1 MRSRLDGL
9 APIVSLRRSARLLS
23 LNMKL
28 LHFRSASTFA
38 VPLLACI
45 FSLGTI
51 VGVQAQEASLRQS
64 MTPEQFKAAGLDK
77 LTPGELANLDAWIQ
91 GDREKVAEKATK
103 KEKLQLVVS
112 RVDGVITSI
121 APRQIIRLEDGS
133 TWKVA
138 KTDFQFHGR
147 ADHPAAAAYKN
158 FFGWKLRIVGVAEL
172 YVVPV
177 GRK

>member
-1 MRSRLDGL
+1 MNRLQ
-9 APIVSLRRSARLLS
+9 
-23 LNMKL
+23 
-28 LHFRSASTFA
+28 FRPTFA
-38 VPLLACI
+38 LLAPLLACV
-45 FSLGTI
+45 FSLGVT
-51 VGVQAQEASLRQS
+51 VCAQAQDGGLRQTMS
-64 MTPEQFKAAGLDK
+64 PEEFKAAGLEK
-77 LTPGELANLDAWIQ
+77 LSAGELAKLDAWIQ

-121 APRQIIRLEDGS
+121 APKQIIRLEDGS

-138 KTDFQFHGR
+138 KTDFQFHGV

>member
-1 MRSRLDGL
+1 MNPTNLRLASALL
-9 APIVSLRRSARLLS
+9 A
-23 LNMKL
+23 
-28 LHFRSASTFA
+28 
-38 VPLLACI
+38 PLLACAL
-45 FSLGTI
+45 SLGI
-51 VGVQAQEASLRQS
+51 IASARAEEGGLRQS
-64 MTPEQFKAAGLDK
+64 MSPEEFKAAGLEK
-77 LTPGELANLDAWIQ
+77 LTPNELAKLDAWIQ
-91 GDREKVAEKATK
+91 GDREKVAEKATR

-133 TWKVA
+133 QWKVA
-138 KTDFQFHGR
+138 KTDFQFHGV

-158 FFGWKLRIVGVAEL
+158 IFGWKLRIVGVAEL